1 MCSVHLGEL
10 GGSVVNPQAWW
21 IYCTFTRML

>member
-1 MCSVHLGEL
+1 VHLGEL